1 MNRNKMITGM
11 IACAVVAL
19 LVYMSFHVR
28 TATAATAVAV
38 LKTTGMTCG
47 SCSEK
52 ITGSLKTVKG
62 VSHTEVDLGGGYVIV
77 GFDAEATSPESL
89 AEQVSKTGYG
99 STVQTVLTPDQFK
112 QITGRDIGQM
122 AQAGGGCCGP
132 GGGCSGG
139 AAAFK
144 KP

>member
-1 MNRNKMITGM
+1 MNRNKMITGI

-19 LVYMSFHVR
+19 LVYMSFHVK
-28 TATAATAVAV
+28 TAAAATAVAV
-38 LKTTGMTCG
+38 LKTSGMTCG

-52 ITGSLKTVKG
+52 ITGHLKTVKG
-62 VSHTEVDLGGGYVIV
+62 VTHTEVDLGGGYVIV
-77 GFDAEATSPESL
+77 GFDAGTTSPESL

-99 STVQTVLTPDQFK
+99 STVQTVLSPEQFR
-112 QITGRDIGQM
+112 QMTGRDLGQM

-132 GGGCSGG
+132 GGGCSSG
-139 AAAFK
+139 AATAQ